1 MEQRFGTTEGNMSAF
16 ARAIDKG
23 KAQNVVSQISA
34 VLRGDNNLPKKHIA
48 TWAKALGL
56 EGKERDE
63 FEREALLAHAPAEIQ
78 SLVVELRDSLAEN
91 AKYIAARSSEAAE
104 LRAQF
109 EIIAAQHEEILS
121 LLAASGYKLSKRP
134 LRR

>member
-1 MEQRFGTTEGNMSAF
+1 MSAF

-23 KAQNVVSQISA
+23 KAQNIVSQISA

-48 TWAKALGL
+48 SWARALGL
-56 EGKERDE
+56 EGKDREE

-78 SLVVELRDSLAEN
+78 SLVVDLRASLTEN
-91 AKYIAARSSEAAE
+91 AKYIVARSNEVAE

-109 EIIAAQHEEILS
+109 EIIAAQHKEIMA
-121 LLAASGYKLSKRP
+121 LLATSGYKIPKRQ